1 MYSLALEAITRIINE
16 EGFINIVIN
25 ESLKKK
31 TLTVHEKKLFTKIV
45 YGVCEN
51 KILLD
56 YYLKPYISGKRLKP
70 YLKNSLRIGVYAF
83 FFMDIA
89 NHYVLNSLVDIT
101 KKKDFKGSKLV
112 NGVLRS
118 ILRECIKEVKANNRL
133 EELSIKHSYDL
144 GIVKLL
150 NKYYPKELENILT
163 SPEVAVNTYRINTH
177 NVKVNDLYEMLDQ
190 SNIKY
195 DAHDCLFY
203 SREML
208 VDTKFFKEGL
218 ITLQDYSSQL
228 VAEIINPASG
238 STVLD
243 MCSAP
248 GSKSCHLA
256 SLMNNQG
263 KVVSLDIYEHK
274 LELIKEAAK
283 RMRLDIIEP
292 VLMDATK
299 YQSEELFDI
308 VLTDVPCSGTGV
320 MRHKVDL
327 KYKDIS
333 SNINS
338 ITTLQKQILENGSTL
353 VKDGGILCYSTCS
366 IIPLENELL
375 IKEFLEKHQEYKIEK
390 EIKLLPTS
398 LQDGFYIC
406 KMKKEENND

>member
-1 MYSLALEAITRIINE
+1 MYSLALEAITKVINE

-56 YYLKPYISGKRLKP
+56 YYLKPYVSGKRLKP

-89 NHYVLNSLVDIT
+89 NHYVLNSLVDLV

-118 ILRECIKEVKANNRL
+118 ILREGLKEVKVNNHL
-133 EELSIKHSYDL
+133 EELSIKYSYDL

-150 NKYYPKELENILT
+150 NKYYPKELEGILKH
-163 SPEVAVNTYRINTH
+163 SENVLNTYRINTH
-177 NVKVNDLYEMLDQ
+177 NIEIKELYAMLDQ
-190 SNIKY
+190 DNITY
-195 DAHDCLFY
+195 DPHESLFY
-203 SREML
+203 SKEML
-208 VDTKFFKEGL
+208 VDTKYFKEGL

-228 VAEIINPASG
+228 VSTIINPLKDNCI
-238 STVLD
+238 LD

-256 SLMNNQG
+256 SLMKNSG

-274 LELIKEAAK
+274 LELIKEAAN
-283 RMRLDIIEP
+283 RMHLDIIETR
-292 VLMDATK
+292 LIDATK
-299 YQSEELFDI
+299 FNSNELFDV

-327 KYKDIS
+327 KYKDIAA
-333 SNINS
+333 NITS
-338 ITTLQKQILENGSTL
+338 ITTLQKQILENGSRF
-353 VKDGGILCYSTCS
+353 VKDGGVLCYSTCS

-375 IKEFLEKHQEYKIEK
+375 IKEFLLKHPEYKIEK
-390 EIKLLPTS
+390 EIKLLPTN

-406 KMKKEENND
+406 KMIKGGK